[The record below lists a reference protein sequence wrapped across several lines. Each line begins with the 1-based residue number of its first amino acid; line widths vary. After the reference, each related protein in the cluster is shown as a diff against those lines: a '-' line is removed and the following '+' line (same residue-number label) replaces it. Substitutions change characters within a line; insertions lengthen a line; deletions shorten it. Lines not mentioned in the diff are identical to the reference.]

1 MRGLKQDIIKAL
13 FILGMGL
20 QVMID
25 CIFFGVPNSIIP
37 VIMVAVIFG
46 VWWAIDKPRKKRR
59 PRRPVRMYKLN

>member
-25 CIFFGVPNSIIP
+25 CIFFGIANNITPII
-37 VIMVAVIFG
+37 VAVAIFA
-46 VWWAIDKPRKKRR
+46 VWWALDKPRKKRR